1 MQKKFMDF
9 EHPTLIVDFILLI
22 SCFYMNLIYTY
33 FKIVACFGRNGNI
46 QNLRNFL
53 NDRVTA

>member
-1 MQKKFMDF
+1 MDF

-33 FKIVACFGRNGNI
+33 FKIVTCFGGNDNI
-46 QNLRNFL
+46 QNLRNFS
-53 NDRVTA
+53 NDRMTA

>member
-1 MQKKFMDF
+1 MDF

-33 FKIVACFGRNGNI
+33 FKIITSFGRNGNI
-46 QNLRNFL
+46 QNFRNFS
-53 NDRVTA
+53 NDRMTA